1 MRYNTHLII
10 NRNFFRVGFLKSPF
24 LKCQKESNPRPDEW
38 QPLPPSSRRRRRLKS
53 RTLSSKSD
61 RRTSESVRIS
71 SLSEI
76 LLDSSD
82 GQNTSDFSVRR
93 PFSRSD

>member
-1 MRYNTHLII
+1 MGTHPIFESDFDCL
-10 NRNFFRVGFLKSPF
+10 RVGFLKSPF

-38 QPLPPSSRRRRRLKS
+38 QPLPLPSRRRRRLKS
-53 RTLSSKSD
+53 RTLSSKGD

-71 SLSEI
+71 SLNET

-82 GQNTSDFSVRR
+82 GPNTFDFSDKRL
-93 PFSRSD
+93 FFRSD